1 MMENLNYKNQNME
14 RKYLKMWKNQ
24 FLRVKNSPSE
34 LEKDF
39 IELKDIKLKDIEI
52 KIKREKEEL
61 FFKPIILSIEDV
73 DKFEQK
79 EMNKIR
85 PI

>member
-1 MMENLNYKNQNME
+1 M
-14 RKYLKMWKNQ
+14 
-24 FLRVKNSPSE
+24 KNSPSE

-39 IELKDIKLKDIEI
+39 TELKDIKLKDIEI

-73 DKFEQK
+73 DKFERK

>member
-1 MMENLNYKNQNME
+1 M
-14 RKYLKMWKNQ
+14 
-24 FLRVKNSPSE
+24 KNSPSE

>member
-1 MMENLNYKNQNME
+1 M
-14 RKYLKMWKNQ
+14 
-24 FLRVKNSPSE
+24 KNSPSE

-39 IELKDIKLKDIEI
+39 IELKDIKVKDIEI

>member
-1 MMENLNYKNQNME
+1 M
-14 RKYLKMWKNQ
+14 
-24 FLRVKNSPSE
+24 KNSPSE

-61 FFKPIILSIEDV
+61 FLKPIILSIEDV

>member
-1 MMENLNYKNQNME
+1 MMENLNYKNENME

-24 FLRVKNSPSE
+24 FLRVKISPSE

>member
-1 MMENLNYKNQNME
+1 MKI
-14 RKYLKMWKNQ
+14 
-24 FLRVKNSPSE
+24 SPSE